1 MNAATQRQLARAA
14 LLALIL
20 LLIFPTILTA
30 ISVAATGAVHAA
42 GEQPVAQATATRRP
56 TATPRGTTRATP
68 TPAPT
73 AASNSNAATTTSTGV
88 TSLSDTTNI
97 VLLGSDRRPDMPNW
111 RTDVLMI
118 LSIDEAN
125 NRVGVISLPRDI
137 YIDNIPGHNSNKIN
151 VIDYLGEQDKPNG
164 GGPELLSKI
173 IEEKIGVP
181 IHHYVRFNF
190 ETLKDLVDAM
200 GGIEVDVD
208 CPIYDPNRYDEGGL
222 PLALDVGVHRLNGGQ
237 ALTYVRSRYVGGDL
251 DRTRRQQRFA
261 WAVRDQIQ
269 NEDLLS
275 RMPAMYTVIADS
287 VQTDMS
293 LMEGVGLV
301 RFALKLDSDNV
312 HGLVVNDPSMIRE
325 GYAGNMWVWYPNW
338 DVIAQAAQEIF
349 DTPPLLDANMKD
361 GKRQCP

>member
-1 MNAATQRQLARAA
+1 MLMNAATQRQLARAA
-14 LLALIL
+14 LFALVL
-20 LLIFPTILTA
+20 LLIFPTILVT
-30 ISVAATGAVHAA
+30 IGAADSAQAA
-42 GEQPVAQATATRRP
+42 GEQPLAQATATRRP
-56 TATPRGTTRATP
+56 TATPRASTRATA

-73 AASNSNAATTTSTGV
+73 ATPSARTGAAAVGATT
-88 TSLSDTTNI
+88 LADTTNI

-111 RTDVLMI
+111 RTDVLMV

-137 YIDNIPGHNSNKIN
+137 YIDNIPGHNPNKIN
-151 VIDYLGEQDKPNG
+151 VVDYVGEQDKPNG
-164 GGPELLSKI
+164 GGPELLSSI
-173 IEEKIGVP
+173 LEEKIGVP

-190 ETLKDLVDAM
+190 ETLKNLVDAM
-200 GGIEVDVD
+200 GGIEVNVD

-275 RMPAMYTVIADS
+275 RIPAMYTAIADS

-293 LMEGVGLV
+293 LMEGVALV
-301 RFALKLDSDNV
+301 RFALKLDSENV

-338 DVIAQAAQEIF
+338 DVISAAAQTIF
-349 DTPPLLDANMKD
+349 DTPPLLEANLKD
-361 GKRQCP
+361 GKPQCP